1 MSLLEKQAQQ
11 LRRVHPDAEWWLSP
25 QGFTDEGMDEFVDIL
40 TNEAPSWLTGVVHGP
55 WVNSTM
61 AEFRELI
68 PDQYPLRNYPD
79 ITHSLNCQF
88 PVPEWDVA
96 YAVTEGREPI
106 NPRPLDETAIFHY
119 SMPPTI
125 GFLAYSEG
133 NNDDVNKAVWS
144 RLGWDPECDVVDT
157 LRQYSRYF
165 IGDRYTEAFA
175 QGLLALER
183 NWRGPLAANAGVET
197 TLLQFQA
204 MEQAASP
211 HDLKNWRFQQALYR
225 AYYDAYVRSRLL
237 YEMALE
243 ERAMT
248 ALRRARRP
256 GRVARHGRGGTHPG
270 RSGDST
276 GRR

>member
-1 MSLLEKQAQQ
+1 M
-11 LRRVHPDAEWWLSP
+11 
-25 QGFTDEGMDEFVDIL
+25 
-40 TNEAPSWLTGVVHGP
+40 
-55 WVNSTM
+55 
-61 AEFRELI
+61 
-68 PDQYPLRNYPD
+68 
-79 ITHSLNCQF
+79 
-88 PVPEWDVA
+88 
-96 YAVTEGREPI
+96 
-106 NPRPLDETAIFHY
+106 
-119 SMPPTI
+119 
-125 GFLAYSEG
+125 
-133 NNDDVNKAVWS
+133 
-144 RLGWDPECDVVDT
+144 VDT

-165 IGDRYTEAFA
+165 IGDRYADAFA

-237 YEMALE
+237 YETALE
-243 ERAMT
+243 EQAMT
-248 ALRRARRP
+248 AAAPGARL
-256 GRVARHGRGGTHPG
+256 GAIARHGRGGTHAG